1 MRSIAWNM
9 LSNLGV
15 SLAAAVLACTAIKAM
30 AQFVILPEVQV
41 SSSEIVDFE
50 FDYARDGVYCPSCN
64 FGDGNSRFTFTD
76 REYNLWLGYVDFQ
89 TGEFYPT
96 NGHARLLDKRASF
109 ATDFGNGPE
118 WMFSTR
124 GSEIVYTKYSP
135 GKPMNTLSASVAI
148 ASMIGGSWRA
158 GIVDNG
164 IRKQSPVATLDLDDP
179 EPCINYQ
186 DFAKKKVYWRVAHDP
201 GTEALVPITGG
212 GASRRWVPGTH
223 KVIFSDSA
231 APNANG
237 VIYSQIFV
245 FDTDSNKLEQLTF
258 DPVNKVGAFMW
269 RAPEYNNEFIFF
281 TMLGRKS
288 TTVFEITSIGIYRQ
302 LPDANGAKRWILVNL
317 IAMPSDLPYI
327 WSPEPFVH
335 NGRSYIFFVVSSSP
349 NATDLSVPTQI
360 AITGID
366 PLKPSFRM
374 LTNDS
379 INERVRVDPEY
390 FITANG
396 PFIYYFRYIP
406 STPRRKAVN
415 DGVWRVDTKLGP
427 PMVTTTP

>member
-164 IRKQSPVATLDLDDP
+164 IRKQSGHRGVGAHYRRRCFQALGSGHPQGYLLRFSGTQRERRDL
-179 EPCINYQ
+179 
-186 DFAKKKVYWRVAHDP
+186 F
-201 GTEALVPITGG
+201 
-212 GASRRWVPGTH
+212 
-223 KVIFSDSA
+223 
-231 APNANG
+231 
-237 VIYSQIFV
+237 
-245 FDTDSNKLEQLTF
+245 TDLCVRHRLEQT
-258 DPVNKVGAFMW
+258 
-269 RAPEYNNEFIFF
+269 
-281 TMLGRKS
+281 
-288 TTVFEITSIGIYRQ
+288 
-302 LPDANGAKRWILVNL
+302 
-317 IAMPSDLPYI
+317 
-327 WSPEPFVH
+327 
-335 NGRSYIFFVVSSSP
+335 
-349 NATDLSVPTQI
+349 
-360 AITGID
+360 
-366 PLKPSFRM
+366 
-374 LTNDS
+374 
-379 INERVRVDPEY
+379 
-390 FITANG
+390 
-396 PFIYYFRYIP
+396 
-406 STPRRKAVN
+406 
-415 DGVWRVDTKLGP
+415 
-427 PMVTTTP
+427 